1 MNKTILVLM
10 IFATAFAL
18 IGSSTCIAATGTL
31 MEEAQ
36 EAFADADYPKAVES
50 YERILA
56 ESRSSG
62 DKKATVECL
71 IRLGRVYLQMGRYGR
86 ALELLEEA
94 HKMSV
99 ELKWGGYAATSL
111 TVAGKVHRNLGQY
124 DKALECHRRALT
136 IRKSVNNDKIGEDLL
151 SMGTINRFLG
161 QYPRAI
167 KNLEKALQVFRRNNA
182 RKFEATALS
191 EIGAVYRLMG
201 HPEKALTYHEQ
212 ALAISR
218 ELKNRFQEQYD
229 LLYIGLAHLPLGQTP
244 KAIQYFEQS
253 LSIARAIQNPKG
265 EAVSLLNMA
274 DALIRMKRF
283 DKAREAVSR
292 CREIFSELGE
302 VEFIWRTDLC
312 LGRISSGQG
321 RHEEALLHYERAVD
335 TIESLRSSLT
345 EEGAR
350 GTYMQSKMRVY
361 DEFVGLLLILHGKD
375 PSKGYDRR
383 SFEIFE
389 RKQGRSF
396 LEAMGKSGA
405 KHFAWLP
412 QQLRDRERELEEELA
427 ECRQSLGEEQSR
439 PPGQTRKGE
448 IDVLSKRIGHLKGAL
463 KALETEMERDFP
475 DYHALRHPKPAS
487 VAELQEKV
495 LRPGEFILVYGVLD
509 KETVLWSLS
518 HEHFE
523 LFSIPVNE
531 NDLAHKVHDFRE
543 GLRVVLEAVQ
553 KRQPEFVIRRIIQ
566 DSMEGLLAQ
575 GRVLHDLLIPQ
586 GAQKKVSKA
595 EILYVVPSGS
605 LYVLP
610 FETLIP
616 PQTAKDEKP
625 RFLIESHP
633 VAYLSSASL
642 LKTLR
647 ESAGRKREKPR
658 YPLIAFANPV
668 YRGKGDAADGKVP
681 SPTQPQEPTRS
692 DEDASEMS
700 VRSLTFMELMGG
712 AFVELPETEDEAKEI
727 MNLLDAPRGSQPLQ
741 LRDAASRT
749 NIMRMN
755 EADRLKDY
763 RYLVFSCHG
772 ILPEEVDSVRQPSLV
787 LSHPDPQNKGDGF
800 LTMADVFKLRLN
812 ADFVSLSAC
821 NTGMGKIVRGEGV
834 IGLTRAFMYAGTPAL
849 MVNLWSVESQSAKLL
864 NTGFYRNLKEGTHR
878 AEALRRSKLHL
889 IQGEEGDHLRHP
901 FFWAPSVIFGDGS

>member
-1 MNKTILVLM
+1 MNRTTLVFLS
-10 IFATAFAL
+10 FATAFAL
-18 IGSSTCIAATGTL
+18 IGSSTPAAAAATP
-31 MEEAQ
+31 MEEAR
-36 EAFADADYPKAVES
+36 EAFADADYPKALETF
-50 YERILA
+50 ERILA

-71 IRLGRVYLQMGRYGR
+71 IRLGRVYLQTGRYGK

-94 HKMSV
+94 HKIST
-99 ELKWGGYAATSL
+99 ELKFGGYAATSL
-111 TVAGKVHRNLGQY
+111 TVAGKVYRNLGQY
-124 DKALECHRRALT
+124 EKALEHHRRALA
-136 IRKSVNNDKIGEDLL
+136 IRRNTNNDRIGEDLL
-151 SMGTINRFLG
+151 SIGTINRFLG

-167 KNLEKALQVFRRNNA
+167 QDLEKALEVFRRYNV
-182 RKFEATALS
+182 RRFEATALS

-201 HPEKALTYHEQ
+201 HPEKALPYHEQ

-229 LLYIGLAHLPLGQTP
+229 LLYIGLAHFPLGEAS
-244 KAIQYFEQS
+244 KALQYFEQS
-253 LSIARAIQNPKG
+253 LAIAREIQNPKG
-265 EAVSLLNMA
+265 EAVSLLNMG
-274 DALIRMKRF
+274 DALTRMKQF

-302 VEFIWRTDLC
+302 TEFIWRAEFC
-312 LGRISSGQG
+312 LGRVMAKQG
-321 RHEEALLHYERAVD
+321 RYEEALDHYERAVD
-335 TIESLRSSLT
+335 TIEGLRSSLS

-350 GTYMQSKMRVY
+350 GTYMENKMRVY
-361 DEFVGLLLILHGKD
+361 DEFVGLLLILHGKN

-412 QQLRDRERELEEELA
+412 QQLRDRESELDERLEE
-427 ECRQSLGEEQSR
+427 CKKSLSEEQSR
-439 PPGQTRKGE
+439 PPGQRRKGE
-448 IDVLSKRIGHLKGAL
+448 IEVLSKRMGQLKGSL
-463 KALETEMERDFP
+463 NALEAEIQRDFP
-475 DYHALRHPKPAS
+475 DYYALKHPKPAS
-487 VAELQEKV
+487 VAELQERV
-495 LRPGEFILVYGVLD
+495 LRPGELLMVYGVMD
-509 KETVLWSLS
+509 RETVLWSLS
-518 HEHFE
+518 REHFE

-531 NDLAHKVHDFRE
+531 NDLAHKVHDFRD
-543 GLRVVLEAVQ
+543 GLRVVLEAVR
-553 KRQPEFVIRRIIQ
+553 KRQPDFVIRRIIQ
-566 DSMEGLLAQ
+566 ESMEGLLTK
-575 GRVLHDLLIPQ
+575 GRELHDLLIPQ
-586 GAQKKVSKA
+586 GALKRVSTA
-595 EILYVVPSGS
+595 GILYVVPGGS
-605 LYVLP
+605 LYILP
-610 FETLIP
+610 FEALIP
-616 PQTAKDEKP
+616 PQTAADKRL
-625 RFLIESHP
+625 RFLVESRP

-647 ESAGRKREKPR
+647 ESTGRKREKPL

-668 YRGKGDAADGKVP
+668 YGGKGKAAGGNGL
-681 SPTQPQEPTRS
+681 SPGHPQEPKHP
-692 DEDASEMS
+692 DENAPEVS
-700 VRSLTFMELMGG
+700 VRSLAFMDLMGG

-727 MNLLDAPRGSQPLQ
+727 MSLLGAPQGSQPLQ
-741 LRDAASRT
+741 LRDAASRS

-755 EADRLKDY
+755 ETDRLKDY

-772 ILPEEVDSVRQPSLV
+772 ILPEEVDGVRQPSLV
-787 LSHPDPQNKGDGF
+787 LSHPDPQNKEDGF
-800 LTMADVFKLRLN
+800 LTMADVFRLKLN

-864 NTGFYRNLKEGTHR
+864 NTGFYRNLKEGANR
-878 AEALRRSKLHL
+878 AEALRRSKLNL